1 MIKPLL
7 SAIPL
12 FLAAACA
19 QQAPALEVRDAWARA
34 TAPGQTSGAV
44 YATLDNRGPDDRL
57 TGAATDRAAMAM
69 IHKSETVDGVARM
82 RMAGDVPIASGS
94 TVVLAPGGTHIMLEG
109 LKAPLVAGETLPL
122 ELRFASGGAHKVDV
136 RIVAPWSR

>member
-69 IHKSETVDGVARM
+69 VHKSETVDGVARM

-122 ELRFASGGAHKVDV
+122 ELRFANGGARKVDV

>member
-1 MIKPLL
+1 
-7 SAIPL
+7 
-12 FLAAACA
+12 
-19 QQAPALEVRDAWARA
+19 
-34 TAPGQTSGAV
+34 
-44 YATLDNRGPDDRL
+44 
-57 TGAATDRAAMAM
+57 M

-109 LKAPLVAGETLPL
+109 LKAPLVAGETIPL
-122 ELRFASGGAHKVDV
+122 ELRFANGGARKVDV

>member
-12 FLAAACA
+12 FLVAACA

-69 IHKSETVDGVARM
+69 VHKSETVDGVARM

-122 ELRFASGGAHKVDV
+122 ELRFANGGAHKVDV

>member
-7 SAIPL
+7 AALPL
-12 FLAAACA
+12 LLATACA

-44 YATLDNRGPDDRL
+44 YATLDNHGPDDRL

-69 IHKSETVDGVARM
+69 IHKSETVSGVARM
-82 RMAGDVPIASGS
+82 RMAGDVPVAAGS

-109 LKAPLVAGETLPL
+109 LKAPLVAGQTIPL
-122 ELRFASGGAHKVDV
+122 ELRFANGGAHKVDV

>member
-12 FLAAACA
+12 LLAAACA

-69 IHKSETVDGVARM
+69 VHKSETVDGVARM
-82 RMAGDVPIASGS
+82 RMAGDVPVASGS

>member
-69 IHKSETVDGVARM
+69 VHKSETVDGVARM

>member
-69 IHKSETVDGVARM
+69 VHKSETVDGVARM
-82 RMAGDVPIASGS
+82 RMAGDVPVASGS

>member
-94 TVVLAPGGTHIMLEG
+94 TVVLAPGGTHIMLE
-109 LKAPLVAGETLPL
+109 
-122 ELRFASGGAHKVDV
+122 LRFANGGAHKVDV

>member
-122 ELRFASGGAHKVDV
+122 ELRFANGGARKVDV
-136 RIVAPWSR
+136 RIVAPWAR

>member
-94 TVVLAPGGTHIMLEG
+94 TVVLAPGGTHILLEG

-122 ELRFASGGAHKVDV
+122 ELRFANGGAHKVDV